1 MNISV
6 NNESKEVEAGMTV
19 ASLVRSLSDRKGG
32 VAVAVNGKLVR
43 RQQWEET
50 ALAENDDVVIINAAY
65 GG

>member
-6 NNESKEVEAGMTV
+6 NNESKEVEASMTV